1 MSTPLIFLSGL
12 LCNQTIWRAQS
23 AYFSEHYAVSVFS
36 FANTNSIEQMAQQ
49 VIRHLNTPSIIVGHS
64 MGARV
69 ALEVIRQAPELVCK
83 IALLDFGIHPQKEF
97 EAEKRYAL
105 TRAAKDQ
112 GMEYLID
119 TWLKPMLHEANI
131 ENNTIFEPLKTMILQ
146 QNGSSFA
153 MQIEALLNRP
163 EAESIFKN
171 IQVPLYLGVG
181 REDRWS
187 TLQQHVQMSQ
197 LNPAAQLH
205 IYEQCGHM
213 SPVEAADQ
221 VNLSLKHWLEAS
233 E

>member
-12 LCNQTIWRAQS
+12 LCDQSIWRAQS
-23 AYFSEHYAVSVFS
+23 DYFSEHYAVSVFS
-36 FANTNSIEQMAQQ
+36 FANINSIDHMAQQ
-49 VIRHLNTPSIIVGHS
+49 VIQHLNTPSIIIGHS

-83 IALLDFGIHPQKEF
+83 IALLDFGIHPVKEF

-105 TRAAKDQ
+105 TQAAKDQ

-119 TWLKPMLHEANI
+119 AWLKPMIHEPNI
-131 ENNTIFEPLKTMILQ
+131 ENAAIFEPMKTMVLQ
-146 QNGSSFA
+146 QNASSFA
-153 MQIEALLNRP
+153 LQVDALLNRP
-163 EAESIFKN
+163 EAEAIFKS

-187 TLQQHVQMSQ
+187 TLQQHVQMCQ

-213 SPVEAADQ
+213 SPVEAENQ
-221 VNLSLKHWLEAS
+221 VNQSLKRWLEAS